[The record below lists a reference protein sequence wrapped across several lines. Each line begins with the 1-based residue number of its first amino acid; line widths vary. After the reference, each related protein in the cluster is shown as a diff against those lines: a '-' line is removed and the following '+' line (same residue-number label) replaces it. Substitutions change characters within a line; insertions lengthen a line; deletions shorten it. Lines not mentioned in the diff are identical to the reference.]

1 VQPTRFLLL
10 HTRPADADASQR
22 DASRHAVQAFRKE
35 MADAGVLRDLV
46 VVDTEAEGARVV
58 FQGGRVAAVEL
69 GPFEETRVLTAFCTI
84 ETASRAEALGWLSRW
99 PTPGEGEECVELR
112 DSGCPGGVMAIM
124 AAPVMDG
131 QGPALRRYAV
141 LLRQN
146 AELDAEIL
154 APPSRLDAMTRRNVE
169 GTARGVLVAGE
180 GLKGGARAT
189 RRHSRRGA
197 SHLVDGPFT
206 EIKEMVA
213 GYWIVQVP
221 ALEDAI
227 AWVRA
232 YPYPFDDVV
241 VDVRLVDDRALGD
254 GRAASAGGGAMRD
267 EDATPALP
275 VH

>member
-1 VQPTRFLLL
+1 MQPTRFLML
-10 HTRPADADASQR
+10 HTLPADASATQR
-22 DASRHAVQAFRKE
+22 DASRHALQRIRQE

-46 VVDTEAEGARVV
+46 VVDPEAEGARVV
-58 FQGGRVAAVEL
+58 FQGGQVVAVEY
-69 GPFEETRVLTAFCTI
+69 GPFDETRVLTAFCTI

-99 PTPGEGEECVELR
+99 PTPAEGEECVELR

-124 AAPVMDG
+124 APPVMDG
-131 QGPALRRYAV
+131 QGQALRRYAV

-146 AELDAEIL
+146 AQLDAEVL
-154 APPSRLDAMTRRNVE
+154 APQSRLDAMTRRNEE
-169 GTARGVLVAGE
+169 GTASGVLVAGE

-241 VDVRLVDDRALGD
+241 VDVRVVDDRAPSEGL
-254 GRAASAGGGAMRD
+254 AVSAGAEAIRD
-267 EDATPALP
+267 EDAAPALP

>member
-1 VQPTRFLLL
+1 MKPTRFLML
-10 HTRPADADASQR
+10 HTRPANVDAQQR
-22 DASRHAVQAFRKE
+22 DASRQALHDFRKE
-35 MADAGVLRDLV
+35 MAEAGVLRDLV
-46 VVDTEAEGARVV
+46 VLDPDAEAARVV
-58 FQGGRVAAVEL
+58 FEGGRVAAVQQ
-69 GPFEETRVLTAFCTI
+69 GPFEEAQVLTAFCTI
-84 ETASRAEALGWLSRW
+84 ETASRQEALGWLSRW
-99 PTPGEGEECVELR
+99 PTHAEAEERIELR

-124 AAPVMDG
+124 AEPTSG
-131 QGPALRRYAV
+131 QGSGLRRYAV

-146 AELDAEIL
+146 AELDAEVL
-154 APPSRLDAMTRRNVE
+154 APQARLDAMTRRNEE

-189 RRHSRRGA
+189 RRHSRRSA

-227 AWVRA
+227 DWVRA
-232 YPYPFDDVV
+232 YPYPFDDVI
-241 VDVRLVDDRALGD
+241 VDVRAVDDRALPGTL
-254 GRAASAGGGAMRD
+254 ASGARRG
-267 EDATPALP
+267 EDAALP